1 MLAAD
6 KLQLQS
12 HVKQQATA
20 LKEKEFNLHH
30 SNLMTVGTQAAVL
43 AGLDITLFVE
53 FTPAKDSEWL
63 SDHEDHKAIILLI
76 PRLLKFL
83 YYITIVSA
91 FCANILVVG
100 QTTILSVLGASLAL
114 RGPDG
119 SMNSATNGIYEERV
133 LVFKTFG
140 YGLFSTLLSV
150 IFCVWLM
157 CSFEASMIC
166 NIAVGVTIHFMIKHF
181 KRIRKKFMYNE
192 DETVDFTD
200 LFNTGSGATPR
211 RKNNP
216 MKKERDRKR
225 YYSPENDEEDDDDDD
240 DDDDYRRTNVT
251 RKRTPKYFGSQDSEY
266 DYESENTP
274 GRSKSEDERIGFMN
288 VV

>member
-43 AGLDITLFVE
+43 AGLDITFFIE
-53 FTPAKDSEWL
+53 FHPADDSEWL
-63 SDHEDHKAIILLI
+63 ADHDGNRSILII

-91 FCANILVVG
+91 FCANMLVVG
-100 QTTILSVLGASLAL
+100 QTTALSVLGASLAL

-119 SMNSATNGIYEERV
+119 SMNNATNGIYEERV
-133 LVFKTFG
+133 VVFKTFG

-157 CSFEASMIC
+157 CSAEASLVC
-166 NIAVGVTIHFMIKHF
+166 NIAVGATIYFMLKHF
-181 KRIRKKFMYNE
+181 RRIRKKFIYNE
-192 DETVDFTD
+192 EETVDFTD
-200 LFNTGSGATPR
+200 LFNAGNTSTSPPKKHG
-211 RKNNP
+211 RKQ
-216 MKKERDRKR
+216 RDSASKR
-225 YYSPENDEEDDDDDD
+225 YYSSDEDNSEEENF
-240 DDDDYRRTNVT
+240 RHTNNT
-251 RKRTPKYFGSQDSEY
+251 RKRRTQNSQIEQSDY
-266 DYESENTP
+266 DYESENTH
-274 GRSKSEDERIGFMN
+274 GQFRRESERIALMN